1 MNGEYL
7 VKVIIY
13 VMDIP
18 HTTKNIN
25 IRVQIKDRLGQ
36 ELAKLEK
43 EH

>member
-7 VKVIIY
+7 VTIY

-36 ELAKLEK
+36 ELANLEK
-43 EH
+43 EN